1 MPRAAHAAEL
11 EPSDV
16 RSIRTRLQLT
26 QQEFATLLGLS
37 TVSVARWEAGQRF
50 TDSSRTLL
58 GLLDRALTHTSPARV
73 VMRLREV
80 MAEDDVDR
88 VVALVHLGDD

>member
-1 MPRAAHAAEL
+1 MPRAARTTEL
-11 EPSDV
+11 EPTDV
-16 RSIRTRLQLT
+16 RHIRTKLKLT

-50 TDSSRTLL
+50 TDTSRTLL
-58 GLLDRALTHTSPARV
+58 GLLDRALAKTSPARV

-80 MAEDDVDR
+80 MAEDNVDR
-88 VVALVHLGDD
+88 VVALVHLGDE